1 MIIKRL
7 LQVNLLV
14 SALIAITFIF
24 LPGQTLA
31 LYGLSDG
38 KSLHVITQYF
48 GTTHLAFSVL
58 LWFALR
64 LDEPRFLRVIA
75 ISFFAGDLAGSV
87 VLLMAQLRGL
97 MGPTGWVLVG
107 MSALFAAGYGYGVL
121 KKLPE

>member
-7 LQVNLLV
+7 LQVNLVV

-31 LYGLSDG
+31 LYGLSGG
-38 KSLHVITQYF
+38 KSLFVITQYF
-48 GTTHLAFSVL
+48 GTTHLAFAVL

-64 LDEPRFLRVIA
+64 QDDPRFLRVIV

-97 MGPTGWVLVG
+97 MGPTGWILVG
-107 MSALFAAGYGYGVL
+107 MSALFAAGYGYGVFR
-121 KKLPE
+121 KLPK